1 MQIWRNSIL
10 KNSFRHFTILDM
22 QRPQMDQIESLVTNG
37 SMRNL
42 GVEPSLI
49 QDKRI
54 MQRSC
59 VRSGSILER
68 EWCGCLDS
76 CVASDVENWK
86 GPWANYEGEE
96 EDRMTSEEKG
106 EMTDWQRVWLERN
119 KNKKVREVVFFSSLH
134 S

>member
-1 MQIWRNSIL
+1 MQKL
-10 KNSFRHFTILDM
+10 
-22 QRPQMDQIESLVTNG
+22 QMDPIGSLATNG
-37 SMRNL
+37 SMRNS
-42 GVEPSLI
+42 GVEPSSI
-49 QDKRI
+49 QDKQI

-59 VRSGSILER
+59 VKNVSMLEK
-68 EWCGCLDS
+68 ECCSCLYS
-76 CVASDVENWK
+76 RVASDVENWK

-119 KNKKVREVVFFSSLH
+119 KNKKVREVVFLSSPH